1 MELAAARS
9 GTGLKA
15 SVKSR
20 AAPPKKRNTEDG
32 DSAADSAAKK
42 IQKIVGLPGS
52 NGEKHNKVANPV
64 PEKTK
69 TPRTPKTPVDVPQ
82 EKPKKQKGST
92 EKHLA
97 PPKVPNSVVSAPASG
112 SQPHKRLRR
121 KSSTEVQPDQ
131 PQPSE
136 IETLSKV
143 CGCMVSAFFWD
154 SGLLVLFP

>member
-1 MELAAARS
+1 M
-9 GTGLKA
+9 KA

-32 DSAADSAAKK
+32 DLAAGPAAKK
-42 IQKIVGLPGS
+42 VQKIGVLPGS
-52 NGEKHNKVANPV
+52 KGEKHNKVANPV

-69 TPRTPKTPVDVPQ
+69 TPRTPKTPVDVPP

-92 EKHLA
+92 EKHLG
-97 PPKVPNSVVSAPASG
+97 PPKVPNSVVSAPSSG

-121 KSSTEVQPDQ
+121 KSSDVQPDQ

-136 IETLSKV
+136 IEKLNKV